1 MASRHDGDGDALAGD
16 VVHGEVAVEERGSGE
31 SVARAYTYDPRR
43 YLFDVQVTGAVGAL
57 AAVAGAVMVAT
68 GFLAFFG
75 AIALVLGLY
84 TAFNTFIAKC
94 YPRVASLD
102 EEYLVLE
109 SFGRRDVYRIADIHR
124 IQLRENGKSRSIYVR
139 FNGGGVLRGRYFIG
153 CGDMYDENGQRAQ
166 ALYDALLDLQARLDP
181 ENIRVIARKQAM
193 RAAARAEAEDAESR
207 PVSRRHNRKKRRT

>member
-1 MASRHDGDGDALAGD
+1 M
-16 VVHGEVAVEERGSGE
+16 
-31 SVARAYTYDPRR
+31 
-43 YLFDVQVTGAVGAL
+43 
-57 AAVAGAVMVAT
+57 
-68 GFLAFFG
+68 
-75 AIALVLGLY
+75 
-84 TAFNTFIAKC
+84 
-94 YPRVASLD
+94 
-102 EEYLVLE
+102 LE

-193 RAAARAEAEDAESR
+193 RAAARAEAEDAEPR